1 MLYMRGSST
10 DDSFIRNRLTY
21 KRAKRWER
29 TGRKSQYF
37 TLISWHSDMSLCAS
51 VCFVTPTARTSAL
64 CIIMDPVPTGELA
77 VDCLWMLLQLPLPL
91 SLLSQ
96 VPFHSSRDVWKKG
109 TLLPCQSA
117 FQCDGWDVALV
128 GRGGCTHKAHVHYI
142 YTKNT
147 FYPRFL
153 KWGWMIIP
161 RLSKQRMIP
170 KPASMVSFY
179 SC

>member
-37 TLISWHSDMSLCAS
+37 TLISWHSDMSLCVS
-51 VCFVTPTARTSAL
+51 VCFVIPTARTSAL

-91 SLLSQ
+91 SLS
-96 VPFHSSRDVWKKG
+96 F
-109 TLLPCQSA
+109 
-117 FQCDGWDVALV
+117 
-128 GRGGCTHKAHVHYI
+128 
-142 YTKNT
+142 
-147 FYPRFL
+147 PRFL
-153 KWGWMIIP
+153 FTLPGMFGRKAPSSPVRARFSVTAETWLWWAEGDAHTKHTCITYSQ
-161 RLSKQRMIP
+161 RTLSIL
-170 KPASMVSFY
+170 AF
-179 SC
+179 